1 MVLHVQGPQG
11 SESSSGRRLG
21 GAGTWTWAG
30 SLGCFGEP
38 MGGSGASPP
47 ATAKYPPATTETS
60 LQPLSSQEPQEG
72 RQGLSTPGTLEQLR
86 KSKEKEE
93 EEEEEE
99 EGQQP

>member
-1 MVLHVQGPQG
+1 
-11 SESSSGRRLG
+11 
-21 GAGTWTWAG
+21 
-30 SLGCFGEP
+30 

-93 EEEEEE
+93 EVEEEE